1 MNGSPHYAP
10 HGFRSVTPYF
20 TADDPLRLIEFIER
34 VFDGK
39 LLNRSSDEAGSIT
52 HAEMQIGDTIIEL
65 SAGSD
70 RFPPRTNTLH
80 MFVPDTDRCYGRAL
94 EAGATSLYEPADM
107 PYGERSGGIE
117 DPFGNHWYI
126 ATFAGGEGQ
135 GYYK

>member
-1 MNGSPHYAP
+1 MSHTHYAP
-10 HGFRSVTPYF
+10 HGYRSVTPYF
-20 TADDPLRLIEFIER
+20 TVEDPQKLIEFIQH
-34 VFDGK
+34 VFAGR
-39 LLNRSSDEAGSIT
+39 LMNRSSNREGTVT

-80 MFVPDTDRCYGRAL
+80 VFVEDADGCYGRAL
-94 EAGATSLYEPADM
+94 QFGAKSLYEPADM
-107 PYGERSGGIE
+107 PYGERSGGVE